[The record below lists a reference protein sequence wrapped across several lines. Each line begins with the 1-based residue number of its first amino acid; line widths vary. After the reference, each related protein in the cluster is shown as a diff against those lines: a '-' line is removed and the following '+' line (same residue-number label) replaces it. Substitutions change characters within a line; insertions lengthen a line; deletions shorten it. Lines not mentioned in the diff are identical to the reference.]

1 MRSFRCARA
10 TDHGPR
16 ILEARS
22 LQDAMEWA
30 PRYAAAVGTAELDLR
45 ALAEKS

>member
-1 MRSFRCARA
+1 
-10 TDHGPR
+10 
-16 ILEARS
+16 
-22 LQDAMEWA
+22 MEWA